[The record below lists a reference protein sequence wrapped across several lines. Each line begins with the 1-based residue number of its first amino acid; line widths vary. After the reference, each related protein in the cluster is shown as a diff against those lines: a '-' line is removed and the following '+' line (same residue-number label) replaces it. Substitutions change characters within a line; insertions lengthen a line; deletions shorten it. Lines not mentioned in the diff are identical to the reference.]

1 MTPYRII
8 GVESSPYAV
17 KVRAVFRYRRLPLIW
32 VARMPQFFDE
42 TAEVKPLIMPVVQY
56 PEGEYR
62 TDSTPIILD
71 LEERHSGER
80 SVLPED
86 AGDAFLSLLIED
98 FSDEWL
104 TKCLFHNRFSKPEDQ
119 WAGAA
124 WVMDDAYPGLREPEY
139 EAKVTEFA
147 ERQIERRELVGS
159 TPENA
164 ALLEPSL
171 ADVLAAMEGF
181 VATDRF
187 LFGSRPSLAD
197 FGLYAQLST
206 ILSDP
211 SGGALCRAVAPRTV
225 HWVKRAHDL
234 SGVEGEWRADGGH
247 DDGPVRALLA
257 VAGEYYLPYLAANRR
272 AIEEG
277 EPTFHVKL
285 SGQSYRQPVFR
296 YQAKCHDFL
305 VRQFAGLP
313 DAARDAV
320 EPILA
325 ETGCLPFL
333 QAPGVSPPG

>member
-104 TKCLFHNRFSKPEDQ
+104 TKCLFHYRFSKPEDQ

-197 FGLYAQLST
+197 FGIASQLHT
-206 ILSDP
+206 LSADP
-211 SGGALCRAVAPRTV
+211 TSAAIMRETAPRTL
-225 HWVKRAHDL
+225 HWIKRMHDC
-234 SGVEGEWRADGGH
+234 SGVEGEWLSPREPLLNAAQ
-247 DDGPVRALLA
+247 ALLA
-257 VAGEYYLPYLAANRR
+257 MAGRWYLPFLRANAAAVQER
-272 AIEEG
+272 AKMVVVDLDG
-277 EPTFHVKL
+277 HDYQQLP
-285 SGQSYRQPVFR
+285 FR
-296 YQAKCHDFL
+296 YQAQCYGRLISLYADL
-305 VRQFAGLP
+305 S
-313 DAARDAV
+313 DAARTTIDPAL
-320 EPILA
+320 EEA
-325 ETGCLPFL
+325 GCLAFL
-333 QAPGVSPPG
+333 RG